1 MKELAALWEPI
12 YSSRIAW
19 RKRAIQ
25 TYIDTIKDEDIKD
38 IVENSLTGSVPV
50 ALYGKSQVGKT
61 TFLLSLMGIK
71 DEYIHIISDIL
82 RCGSRK
88 GAAATP
94 TAMIYRQSKDVYF
107 RVIYHSHAKELQ
119 TENEVRDELIELRQS
134 IERKKFQ
141 QLEEV
146 IVEIPSRYFKDDD
159 LCDIQICDLPGIHS
173 SNEDEKPHVE
183 KIIKKFFPIS
193 SLKLVFQ
200 IGNDINDASRL
211 FNNNSLTEIYGWKY
225 SPKQFRLI
233 ITHAYSASSI
243 PALKMFDDPINGKS
257 LILQYYRTQANQDE
271 LNPDN
276 VPESVKI
283 FPLEMGDSLCNLG
296 ILYNEEE
303 VRNIK
308 LIMNE
313 FWAEIRKDI
322 VESAYHGNIVQR
334 IIDYKPIIQQ
344 LLLENRRKLEN
355 CLNDYEN
362 LTSIYLERSF
372 TINERNTESTKEISI
387 REEKILE
394 LEKIKLLSYTTP
406 YRGGR
411 NRDAMKLFIQLVY
424 SSLNTELKALERYP
438 EIKAILIDGLKEIGS
453 LTKPI
458 NDKLETTLW
467 NTPILWMGGPSDDD
481 VLEMGRLCID
491 INKLIAQLNA
501 KIDHFKNAMSAL
513 YKDEM
518 TSYSKKIDFNHQ
530 IIIDSDVSF
539 GNDEQILEK
548 EIKSLQNKI
557 SNLEQE
563 LEQKNDIIDLMHLSL
578 KEEVQKISSSNIN
591 LPPLLQFLNLMK
603 IALYD
608 RELKKHLTLGDN
620 RDE

>member
-19 RKRAIQ
+19 RSRAIQ
-25 TYIDTIKDEDIKD
+25 SYIDTIKDEEIKD

-50 ALYGKSQVGKT
+50 SLYGKSQVGKT
-61 TFLLSLMGIK
+61 TFLLNLLGIK
-71 DEYIHIISDIL
+71 DEYINLISDIL

-94 TAMIYRQSKDVYF
+94 TAMIYRKSGDVYF

-146 IVEIPSRYFKDDD
+146 IVEIPSRYFNDDN
-159 LCDIQICDLPGIHS
+159 LCNIQVCDLPGIHS

-193 SLKLVFQ
+193 SLKLIFQ
-200 IGNDINDASRL
+200 IGNDINDASHL
-211 FNNNSLTEIYGWKY
+211 FNNNSLSEIYGWKY

-243 PALKMFDDPINGKS
+243 PALKMFNDPVNGKLS
-257 LILQYYRTQANQDE
+257 ILQYYRTQANQDE
-271 LNPDN
+271 LNPEN
-276 VPESVKI
+276 VPKEVKI
-283 FPLEMGDSLCNLG
+283 FPLEMGDSLVNLG
-296 ILYNEEE
+296 NLYNEEE

-308 LIMNE
+308 LIMHE
-313 FWAEIRKDI
+313 FWEEIRKDI
-322 VESAYHGNIVQR
+322 IETADDGNIVQR
-334 IIDYKPIIQQ
+334 IVDYKPIIQQ
-344 LLLENRRKLEN
+344 LLLEHKRKLEN
-355 CLNDYEN
+355 CLSDYDN
-362 LTSIYLERSF
+362 LISNYLEVRD
-372 TINERNTESTKEISI
+372 TLKERNTEFTEEFAE

-394 LEKIKLLSYTTP
+394 LGKIKFLTYVSPYT
-406 YRGGR
+406 GGR
-411 NRDAMKLFIQLVY
+411 NRDAMKRFIQLID
-424 SSLNTELKALERYP
+424 SSLYTELKSLEKYP
-438 EIKAILIDGLKEIGS
+438 EIKAILIEGLNEIGS

-458 NDKLETTLW
+458 NDRLDSTML
-467 NTPILWMGGPSDDD
+467 NTPIMWLGGPSEND
-481 VLEMGRLCID
+481 VLEMGRLCKD
-491 INKLIAQLNA
+491 INKLIEKLNA
-501 KIDHFKNAMSAL
+501 KIDHFKKGIFAL
-513 YKDEM
+513 HKEEM
-518 TSYSKKIDFNHQ
+518 TRYSNKIAYNHQ
-530 IIIDSDVSF
+530 IIIDSDISF
-539 GNDEQILEK
+539 GNAEQILKK
-548 EIKSLQNKI
+548 EIHSLQNKI

-578 KEEVQKISSSNIN
+578 KEEVQNISSSNVN
-591 LPPLLQFLNLMK
+591 LPPLLQFLNLIK

-608 RELKKHLTLGDN
+608 RELKKHLTLGEN
-620 RDE
+620 KDE